1 MKTLSFALF
10 RNLFKNIIMKVL
22 ANDGLDQSGIDGL
35 QKAGFEVI
43 TTKVPQEE
51 LINYINEN
59 QVRTLLVRSAT
70 KVRKDIIDACPSL
83 KIIGRGGVGMDNIDV
98 EYAREKGI
106 NVINTP
112 AASSASVAEL
122 VFAHLFS
129 GCRFLTDS
137 NRKMPVEGDTKFAEL
152 KKAYTKG
159 VELRGKT
166 IGIIGFGRIGQEVA
180 KMALGLGMRVL
191 AVDNFTEKVNLKV
204 EFFNGQSVDFEIKT
218 QSKEEVLKEADFVTL
233 HVPAQKEFVIGQK
246 EFDLMKNG
254 AALVNCARGG
264 VVDEEA
270 LLKALDSGKLAF
282 AGLDVF
288 INEPTPAKSILSHP
302 KISLTPHTGASTNEA
317 QDRIGI
323 SLAEQII
330 SILK

>member
-1 MKTLSFALF
+1 
-10 RNLFKNIIMKVL
+10 MKVL

-191 AVDNFTEKVNLKV
+191 AVDNFAEKVNLKV

-218 QSKEEVLKEADFVTL
+218 QSKEEALKEADFVTL